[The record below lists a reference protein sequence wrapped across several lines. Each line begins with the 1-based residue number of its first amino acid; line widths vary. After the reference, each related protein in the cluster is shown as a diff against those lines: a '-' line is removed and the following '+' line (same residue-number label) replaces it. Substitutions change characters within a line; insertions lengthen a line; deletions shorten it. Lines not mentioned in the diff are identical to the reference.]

1 MRIRDLTAEDTKD
14 ALALYTELTFG
25 PPCADGAAF
34 LRVITHPGTTVV
46 GADDAGQIIGM
57 VTLHLLPNVTWGARP
72 YALIENV
79 ITVGSHR
86 GKGVGR
92 AVMQGA
98 IDRAWA
104 ADAYKIMLLT
114 GQKRGALGF
123 YEALGFGTED
133 KFGMVLRRP

>member
-1 MRIRDLTAEDTKD
+1 MRIRDLTSDDTAD
-14 ALALYTELTFG
+14 ALALYTDLTFG
-25 PPCADGAAF
+25 PPCEDGAAF
-34 LRVITHPGTTVV
+34 LRVLAHPGTVVV
-46 GADDAGQIIGM
+46 GAEEASHIIGM

-79 ITVGSHR
+79 VTATTHR

-92 AVMQGA
+92 LVMQGA

-114 GQKRGALGF
+114 GQKRGARGF
-123 YEALGFGTED
+123 YKAMGFGAED
-133 KFGMVLRRP
+133 KSGMVLRRP